1 MAIEGV
7 AQPAS
12 IQIHDDLRLRRF
24 DGTADFAF
32 AWYQDEELVFLVDGV
47 RKAYDRGTLEGMYR
61 YLDSHGELY
70 FIEAREDGAWRP
82 IGDVTFSRTDMPIV
96 IGEAAYRGRGMGRQ
110 VIRALMG
117 RGRQLGYE
125 TLGVREIYDYN
136 EASLRCF
143 AACGFLPVERTDKG
157 WRLEAKL

>member
-7 AQPAS
+7 AQPTS

-32 AWYQDEELVFLVDGV
+32 AWYQDEELVYLVDGV
-47 RKAYDRGTLEGMYR
+47 RKVYDRGTLEGMYR

-110 VIRALMG
+110 VIRALMD